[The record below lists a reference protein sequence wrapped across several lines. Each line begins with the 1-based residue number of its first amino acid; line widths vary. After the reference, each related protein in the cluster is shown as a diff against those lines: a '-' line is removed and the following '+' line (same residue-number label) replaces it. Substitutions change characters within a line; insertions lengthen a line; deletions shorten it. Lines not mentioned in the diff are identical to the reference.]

1 MQVRWA
7 GGMGGMQHAQGA
19 GVESGTLGTI
29 AVVQVGNPDSGH
41 GASSEEQSTNSACSL
56 VDVGYS
62 L

>member
-1 MQVRWA
+1 
-7 GGMGGMQHAQGA
+7 MQHAQGA